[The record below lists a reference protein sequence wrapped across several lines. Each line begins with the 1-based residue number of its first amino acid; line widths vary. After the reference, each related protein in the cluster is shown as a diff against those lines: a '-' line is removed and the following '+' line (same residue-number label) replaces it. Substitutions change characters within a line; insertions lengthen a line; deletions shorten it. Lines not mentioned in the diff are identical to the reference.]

1 MHSLL
6 TIISFILFVG
16 SLYLL
21 FRSTC
26 VADDTQR
33 SLEGKN
39 ANSYPLYEEQDDKV
53 VFYPRRKYSFLD
65 YALVFS
71 LIFIIMLNLSGLS
84 GLLLLLPA
92 AIEIVYAVLLY
103 FHSFDRIEID
113 KQGVV
118 HKYDFSHRD
127 LPGIIDKPN
136 GIISIS
142 KATLHGK
149 REDVYKYSYFLCCR
163 KERILLFEVYTI
175 FYLDSKAKKLLTT
188 ILPKY
193 GISNPCFI
201 NEHTD
206 SVI

>member
-1 MHSLL
+1 MHLFL
-6 TIISFILFVG
+6 TILPFFL
-16 SLYLL
+16 LACLLLL
-21 FRSTC
+21 FFRSMC
-26 VADDTQR
+26 VNWDVR
-33 SLEGKN
+33 SNLNGKR
-39 ANSYPLYEEQDDKV
+39 AIRYPLYEEQDDKV

-71 LIFIIMLNLSGLS
+71 LIFIMLNLSGLS

-136 GIISIS
+136 GIIS
-142 KATLHGK
+142 KATLHGGK
-149 REDVYKYSYFLCCR
+149 RGDDEYKYSYFLCCR
-163 KERILLFEVYTI
+163 KERILLFEVDTI
-175 FYLDSKAKKLLTT
+175 CFEPYLDSKAKKLLTT

-193 GISNPCFI
+193 GISNLNFI
-201 NEHTD
+201 VSD
-206 SVI
+206 SGI